1 MRFRYDGKYSQ
12 ISVNQTGKS
21 KYKRIMFMDDPAKFA
36 TLTEYQILMWFV
48 GLLVLSEYMIMFA

>member
-1 MRFRYDGKYSQ
+1 
-12 ISVNQTGKS
+12 
-21 KYKRIMFMDDPAKFA
+21 MDDPAKFA

>member
-1 MRFRYDGKYSQ
+1 M
-12 ISVNQTGKS
+12 
-21 KYKRIMFMDDPAKFA
+21 MFMDDPAKFA